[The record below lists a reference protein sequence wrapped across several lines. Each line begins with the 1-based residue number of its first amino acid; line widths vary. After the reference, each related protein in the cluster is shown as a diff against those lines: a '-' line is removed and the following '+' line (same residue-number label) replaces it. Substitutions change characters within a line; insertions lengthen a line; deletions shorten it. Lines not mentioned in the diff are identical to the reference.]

1 MMEIGFLL
9 AFLIVLGCVG
19 FFIGGRMALKNET
32 KSHCSR
38 CSAHR
43 ESKVPTKAA

>member
-9 AFLIVLGCVG
+9 AFLIVLGCLG
-19 FFIGGRMALKNET
+19 FILGGRMALKNET

-38 CSAHR
+38 CTHR
-43 ESKVPTKAA
+43 KSEVPTKAA